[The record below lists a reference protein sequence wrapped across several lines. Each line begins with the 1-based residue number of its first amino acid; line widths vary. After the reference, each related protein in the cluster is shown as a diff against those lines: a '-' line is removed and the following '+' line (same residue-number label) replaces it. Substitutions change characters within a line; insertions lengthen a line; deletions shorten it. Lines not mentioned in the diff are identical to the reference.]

1 MSVHCFTFV
10 SWWRDERR
18 DAGTFRRVQDDK
30 TGSEERVSEEE
41 QVSEEEEQ
49 VLEEEEQVS
58 EEEWVSEEGLQRHVS
73 HEEGTLGR

>member
-41 QVSEEEEQ
+41 QVSEEE
-49 VLEEEEQVS
+49 
-58 EEEWVSEEGLQRHVS
+58 WVSEEGLQRHVS